1 MFQKVQM
8 PQYVCFYE
16 TVQKNL

>member
-8 PQYVCFYE
+8 PQYVYFYE
-16 TVQKNL
+16 TVQK